1 MLTILGLLAVLAPPA
16 PAVPPPADIHLV
28 QMQQDPADRMWR
40 TLDLAALMPIL
51 QEEAVTE
58 AARME
63 GEGLIAGGGLPWA
76 RVVARIHDTPRME
89 ALFRAGVRDAA
100 ARMDPQLVDRALAFH
115 GSGLGQRVIRLEG
128 SARRALLEDG
138 VEDQARADFARALR
152 NGDPRAEQIVQ
163 LIDGA
168 DLIAPNVAGGLNA
181 AIAFPAAMP
190 RGRVRH
196 GPGSAAADGH
206 AWAQRDQ
213 RSRPGDDLAA
223 GFSDAGL
230 WPAERRRTGRLR
242 PARRIGRGQALSQL
256 LFAGF
261 DRVFGQTSYD
271 IGMAAAL
278 RGQGQQHD
286 RRRRGI
292 GAAAAARR
300 CWALTERPSGAG
312 RPDRRPPGE
321 VV

>member
-1 MLTILGLLAVLAPPA
+1 MLTILGLLAVLAPPV

-28 QMQQDPADRMWR
+28 QMQQDPGDRMWR
-40 TLDLAALMPIL
+40 TLDLAVLMPIL

-181 AIAFPAAMP
+181 AIAFS
-190 RGRVRH
+190 RGYAE
-196 GPGSAAADGH
+196 GGGFDMAPDQQQLMAD

-213 RSRPGDDLAA
+213 IEAEATVWLQGFLMLAY
-223 GFSDAGL
+223 GPLSDAEL
-230 WPAERRRTGRLR
+230 ADYARHAASAE
-242 PARRIGRGQALSQL
+242 GQALSQL

-271 IGMAAAL
+271 MGMAAAL
-278 RGQGQQHD
+278 RGQGQQ
-286 RRRRGI
+286 
-292 GAAAAARR
+292 
-300 CWALTERPSGAG
+300 L
-312 RPDRRPPGE
+312 
-321 VV
+321 